1 MAFEAALPQAGVL
14 RAGRKGPI
22 TSARQR
28 RAAAVYA
35 AACALGLL
43 PALAGAAP
51 GWQAAGLG
59 LWLPGAGF
67 LAVGGFAVL
76 LFPLTLLLF
85 GASLIAWFWAGAVV
99 APVLVW
105 GGAAGLAASLAAGP
119 IWIGAPVLVP
129 LFTLGAFVHFR
140 RRGARRRAA
149 QRETFARRVAFL
161 PASLAEVEARTARH
175 PAADARELSC
185 EELEA
190 VRYALDRALQPS
202 DRWDGFD
209 VIDQF
214 QPAAL
219 RYQLNHLGFALGLY
233 QRHYAPSFSGYLGE
247 AQRNLIERY
256 LRRRVWGY
264 WVYEACWGHLNF
276 RNFDPVARDNIMLT
290 GWFGMHVGQYM
301 LASGDRRYAEPGSLS
316 FRLND
321 RTSYS
326 HDFHSLVGSVAK
338 GFAASEFCLFPC
350 EPNWIYPICNHYGMT
365 ALASHDALFGTR
377 WVEEHLPRWLDK
389 LDSEF
394 TDASGSLI
402 GLRSKHTGLEAP
414 FPASEAGFAWFAN
427 CFAPERARRLW
438 AVGRHELRAAL
449 DEDAAGGPR
458 LRLPGAGLD
467 PGNYRRGHVMDYATI
482 LLAAHEFGDDEI
494 ADAAL
499 RALDADGGLAS
510 DGGVRRYGG
519 GSNLANALAIQG
531 RIARTGDFRASLTEG
546 PPPWVGSGPRLA
558 DARYPDVLVA
568 KAFSGGEDLELVL
581 YPGAAAGPQ
590 ALGLERLRPNGRYA
604 VEGADA
610 SELAADGAGRA
621 RLELRLEGR
630 TPLRL
635 APRA

>member
-1 MAFEAALPQAGVL
+1 MAFEAALPQTAVL
-14 RAGRKGPI
+14 RPGRKGPI
-22 TSARQR
+22 TTARQR
-28 RAAAVYA
+28 RTAVVYA
-35 AACALGLL
+35 VVCALGLL
-43 PALAGAAP
+43 PVLVDASP

-67 LAVGGFAVL
+67 VAAGGFAVL

-105 GGAAGLAASLAAGP
+105 GGTAALAASLTSGP
-119 IWIGAPVLVP
+119 IWGGAPVLVP
-129 LFTLGAFVHFR
+129 LLALGALVYFR
-140 RRGARRRAA
+140 WRGARRREA
-149 QRETFARRVAFL
+149 QRETFARRVAFV
-161 PASLAEVEARTARH
+161 PDSLAEVEARTAHR
-175 PAADARELSC
+175 PAAHARELGRDD
-185 EELEA
+185 LES
-190 VRYALDRALQPS
+190 VRYALDRALQTS

-219 RYQLNHLGFALGLY
+219 RYQINHLGFALGLY
-233 QRHYAPSFSGYLGE
+233 QCHYAPSFSGYLGQ
-247 AQRNLIERY
+247 AQQNLIERY
-256 LRRRVWGY
+256 RQRRVWGY
-264 WVYEACWGHLNF
+264 WVYESCWGHLNF

-290 GWFGMHVGQYM
+290 GWFGMQVGQYM

-316 FRLND
+316 FRLNA
-321 RTSYS
+321 RTTYV

-338 GFAASEFCLFPC
+338 GFAESDFCLFPC

-377 WVEEHLPRWLDK
+377 WVEEHLPRWLEK

-394 TDASGSLI
+394 TDESGSII
-402 GLRSKHTGLEAP
+402 GLRSQHTGLPAP

-427 CFAPERARRLW
+427 CFAPERAKRLW
-438 AVGRHELRAAL
+438 AVGRHELRGLL
-449 DEDAAGGPR
+449 DEEADGGPR

-482 LLAAHEFGDDEI
+482 LLAAREFGDDEI
-494 ADAAL
+494 AAAAL
-499 RALDADGGLAS
+499 RGLDADGGLAS
-510 DGGVRRYGG
+510 DGGVRRYGR
-519 GSNLANALAIQG
+519 GSNLANALAVQG
-531 RIARTGDFRASLTEG
+531 RITRTGDFRASLAEG
-546 PPPWVGSGPRLA
+546 PAPGVSAGPQLA

-568 KAFSGGEDLELVL
+568 KAVSGGEDLALVL
-581 YPGAAAGPQ
+581 YPGADPGRQ

-604 VEGADA
+604 VEGA
-610 SELAADGAGRA
+610 EVTEITADPGGRA
-621 RLELRLEGR
+621 TLEVRLADRTALRI
-630 TPLRL
+630 

>member
-1 MAFEAALPQAGVL
+1 MAFEATLPQAGVL
-14 RAGRKGPI
+14 QPGRKGPI
-22 TSARQR
+22 TTARQR
-28 RAAAVYA
+28 RAAVVYA
-35 AACALGLL
+35 AACALGLVPVL
-43 PALAGAAP
+43 SNASP

-105 GGAAGLAASLAAGP
+105 GGAAALAAPLASGP
-119 IWIGAPVLVP
+119 IWSGAPLAVP
-129 LFTLGAFVHFR
+129 LLALGAFVSFR
-140 RRGARRRAA
+140 RRGTRRRAT
-149 QRETFARRVAFL
+149 QHETFARRVAFL
-161 PASLAEVEARTARH
+161 PASLAEVEKRSAQR
-175 PAADARELSC
+175 PAAHARELGR
-185 EELEA
+185 EDLEA
-190 VRYALDRALQPS
+190 VRYVLDRALQPS

-209 VIDQF
+209 IIDQF

-233 QRHYAPSFSGYLGE
+233 QCHYAPSFGGYLGQ
-247 AQRNLIERY
+247 AQQNLIERY
-256 LRRRVWGY
+256 LQRRVWGY
-264 WVYEACWGHLNF
+264 WVYESCWGHLNF

-290 GWFGMHVGQYM
+290 GWFGMQVGQYM

-316 FRLND
+316 FRLNA
-321 RTSYS
+321 RTTYT
-326 HDFHSLVGSVAK
+326 HDFHSIAGSVAK
-338 GFAASEFCLFPC
+338 GFADSEFCLFPC

-365 ALASHDALFGTR
+365 ALASHDALFGTK
-377 WVEEHLPRWLDK
+377 WVEEHLPRWLEK

-394 TDASGSLI
+394 TDASGSII
-402 GLRSKHTGLEAP
+402 GLRSKHTGLAAP

-438 AVGRHELRAAL
+438 AVGRHELRAIL
-449 DEDAAGGPR
+449 DEAADGGPR

-494 ADAAL
+494 AAAAL
-499 RALDADGGLAS
+499 RGLDADGGVAS
-510 DGGVRRYGG
+510 DGGVRRYGR
-519 GSNLANALAIQG
+519 GSNLANALAVQG
-531 RIARTGDFRASLTEG
+531 RLARTGDFRASLAEG
-546 PPPWVGSGPRLA
+546 PPPSVAAGPRLA

-568 KAFSGGEDLELVL
+568 KALSGGEGLDLVL
-581 YPGAAAGPQ
+581 YPGAAPGRQ
-590 ALGLERLRPNGRYA
+590 ALGIERLRPNGRYA
-604 VEGADA
+604 VEGAELSEITADA
-610 SELAADGAGRA
+610 AGHV
-621 RLELRLEGR
+621 RLELNLEGR
-630 TPLRL
+630 TALRI